1 MPDAVIV
8 DVVRTPIGRA
18 FKGSLAGERAEDLG
32 AFAIK
37 TLVEKYKDAVAP
49 EDYDEVIFGVG
60 FPDNEQGYNVG
71 RNAWLLA
78 GYPESVPGHIV
89 SRFCASSVQSI
100 RAAANAIQSGD
111 GEIYLAGGLEASSRA
126 GASPDFTMH
135 PKLDGSEGSLWNVYI
150 PMGLTAEN
158 VAERYGVS
166 REAQDEFAARSQQL
180 AVEGQENGF
189 WDREITPYTTKDG
202 VVVAKDDGPRAGTTV
217 EKLAGLNPVFKP
229 EGGTVTA
236 GNACPL
242 NDGAAA
248 ALVMSAEKAA
258 ELGLKPRAKII
269 GAVAGAV
276 EPEYMGVGPIPAVT
290 KLLKRTG
297 MTVDDID
304 LFEINEAFAA
314 QVLPSAEE
322 LNIPIDKINVQGG
335 AIAVG
340 HPFGM
345 TGARI
350 MGTLLNNLETND
362 KQFGLETM
370 CVAGGQGM
378 AIIVERLN

>member
-150 PMGLTAEN
+150 PMGMTAEN
-158 VAERYGVS
+158 VADKYGVT

-269 GAVAGAV
+269 GAVAGGVA
-276 EPEYMGVGPIPAVT
+276 PEYMGVGPIPAVE

-297 MTVDDID
+297 MTVGDID

-314 QVLPSAEE
+314 QVLPSAEH
-322 LNIPIDKINVQGG
+322 LNIPIDKVNVQGG

>member
-18 FKGSLAGERAEDLG
+18 FKGSLAGERAEDLA

-37 TLVEKYKDAVAP
+37 TLVEKHKDAVAP
-49 EDYDEVIFGVG
+49 EDYDEVIMGVG

-100 RAAANAIQSGD
+100 RAAANAIKAGD

-126 GASPDFTMH
+126 AGSSDFVPH

-189 WDREITPYTTKDG
+189 WDREITPYTTADG
-202 VVVAKDDGPRAGTTV
+202 TVVAKDDGPRAGTTV

-248 ALVMSAEKAA
+248 ALIMSEDKAK
-258 ELGLKPRAKII
+258 ELGLTPRAKII
-269 GAVAGAV
+269 ASVAGGV
-276 EPEYMGVGPIPAVT
+276 EPEYMGVGPIPAVET
-290 KLLKRTG
+290 LLKRTG
-297 MTVDDID
+297 MSVSDID

-314 QVLPSAEE
+314 QVLPSAEK

>member
-18 FKGSLAGERAEDLG
+18 FKGSLAGERAEDLA
-32 AFAIK
+32 AFAIT

-49 EDYDEVIFGVG
+49 EDYDEVILGVG

-100 RAAANAIQSGD
+100 RAAANAINAGD

-126 GASPDFTMH
+126 AGSSDFVPH

-150 PMGLTAEN
+150 PMGITAEN

-166 REAQDEFAARSQQL
+166 REAQDEYAARSQQL

-202 VVVAKDDGPRAGTTV
+202 NVIAKDDGPRAGTTA
-217 EKLAGLNPVFKP
+217 ETLAGLKPVFKP

-258 ELGLKPRAKII
+258 QLGLKPRAKII
-269 GAVAGAV
+269 GAVAGGV
-276 EPEYMGVGPIPAVT
+276 EPEYMGVGPIPAVET
-290 KLLKRTG
+290 LLKRTG
-297 MTVDDID
+297 MTINDVD
-304 LFEINEAFAA
+304 LVEINEAFAA
-314 QVLPSAEE
+314 QVLPSAEK
-322 LNIPIDKINVQGG
+322 LNIPIDKLNVQGG

-350 MGTLLNNLETND
+350 MGTLLNNLETRD
-362 KQFGLETM
+362 KQIGLESM

-378 AIIVERLN
+378 AILVERLN

>member
-18 FKGSLAGERAEDLG
+18 FKGSLAGERAEDLA

-49 EDYDEVIFGVG
+49 EAYDEVILGVG
-60 FPDNEQGYNVG
+60 FPDNEQGYNVA

-100 RAAANAIQSGD
+100 RAAANAIQAGD
-111 GEIYLAGGLEASSRA
+111 GEIYLAGGIEASSRA

-150 PMGLTAEN
+150 PMGMTAEN

-189 WDREITPYTTKDG
+189 WAREITPYTTADG
-202 VVVAKDDGPRAGTTV
+202 TVVDKDDGPRAGTTV
-217 EKLAGLNPVFKP
+217 EKLAGLAPVFKP

-248 ALVMSAEKAA
+248 ALIMSAERAA
-258 ELGLKPRAKII
+258 ELGLKPRAKIV
-269 GAVAGAV
+269 GAVAGGV
-276 EPEYMGVGPIPAVT
+276 EPEYMGVGPIPAVKT
-290 KLLKRTG
+290 LLSRTG

-314 QVLPSAEE
+314 QVLPSADE
-322 LNIPIDKINVQGG
+322 LGIPIDKINVQGG

-350 MGTLLNNLETND
+350 MGTLLNNLETHD

>member
-89 SRFCASSVQSI
+89 SRFCASSLQSI

-150 PMGLTAEN
+150 PMGMTAEN
-158 VAERYGVS
+158 VADKYGVT

-269 GAVAGAV
+269 GAVAGGVA
-276 EPEYMGVGPIPAVT
+276 PEYMGVGPIPAVE

-297 MTVDDID
+297 MTVGDID

-314 QVLPSAEE
+314 QVLPSAEH
-322 LNIPIDKINVQGG
+322 LNIPIDKVNVQGG

>member
-18 FKGSLAGERAEDLG
+18 FKGSLTGERAEDLA
-32 AFAIK
+32 AFAVK
-37 TLVEKYKDAVAP
+37 TLVEKYQDAVKP
-49 EDYDEVIFGVG
+49 EDYDDVVMGCG
-60 FPDNEQGYNVG
+60 FPDNEHGYNIG

-78 GYPESVPGHIV
+78 GLTETVPGYVV
-89 SRFCASSVQSI
+89 SRFCASSLQSI
-100 RAAANAIQSGD
+100 RSAADAIKVGD
-111 GEIYLAGGLEASSRA
+111 GEVYLAGGIEASSRA
-126 GASPDFTMH
+126 KGAADFVMH

-150 PMGLTAEN
+150 PMGITAEN

-189 WDREITPYTTKDG
+189 WDREITPYTTADG
-202 VVVAKDDGPRAGTTV
+202 TVVSKDDGPRAGTTA
-217 EKLAGLNPVFKP
+217 ETLAGLKPVFK
-229 EGGTVTA
+229 EDGTVTA

-248 ALVMSAEKAA
+248 SLVMSSDKAA
-258 ELGLKPRAKII
+258 ALGLKPRARVI
-269 GAVAGAV
+269 ASSAAAV
-276 EPEYMGVGPIPAVT
+276 EPEYMGIGPVPAIQKV
-290 KLLKRTG
+290 LKAAN
-297 MTVDDID
+297 MTIDDID
-304 LFEINEAFAA
+304 LVEINEAFAA
-314 QVLPSAEE
+314 QVIPSMEQ
-322 LNIPIDKINVQGG
+322 LNIPLEKLNVQGG

-345 TGARI
+345 TGVRI
-350 MGTLLNNLETND
+350 MGTLLNNLETRD
-362 KQFGLETM
+362 KQIGLESM

-378 AIIVERLN
+378 AMIVERLN

>member
-18 FKGSLAGERAEDLG
+18 FKGSLAGERAEDLA

-49 EDYDEVIFGVG
+49 EDYDEVIMGVG

-78 GYPESVPGHIV
+78 GYPDSVPGHIV

-100 RAAANAIQSGD
+100 RSAANSIKAGD

-158 VAERYGVS
+158 VAERYGVT

-202 VVVAKDDGPRAGTTV
+202 AVVSKDDGPRAGTTV

-229 EGGTVTA
+229 EGGSVTA

-248 ALVMSAEKAA
+248 ALVMSADKAA
-258 ELGLKPRAKII
+258 ELGLTPRAKVI
-269 GAVAGAV
+269 GAVAGGV
-276 EPEYMGVGPIPAVT
+276 EPEYMGVGPIPAVE

-314 QVLPSAEE
+314 QVLPSAEK

>member
-18 FKGSLAGERAEDLG
+18 FKGSLAGERAEDLA
-32 AFAIK
+32 AFAVK
-37 TLVEKYKDAVAP
+37 TVVDKYSDAIAP
-49 EDYDEVIFGVG
+49 DSYDDVVMGCG
-60 FPDNEQGYNVG
+60 FPDNEQGYNIG

-78 GYPESVPGHIV
+78 GLPESVPGYTV
-89 SRFCASSVQSI
+89 TRFCASSLQAI
-100 RAAANAIQSGD
+100 RSAADAVIAGD
-111 GEIYLAGGLEASSRA
+111 GHTYLAGGIEASSRA
-126 GASPDFTMH
+126 AGSADFTMH

-150 PMGLTAEN
+150 PMGITAEN

-166 REAQDEFAARSQQL
+166 RESQDEYAARSQQL
-180 AVEGQENGF
+180 AVESQENGF
-189 WDREITPYTTKDG
+189 FDREITPYTTADG
-202 VVVAKDDGPRAGTTV
+202 TVVDKDDGPRPGTTV

-248 ALVMSAEKAA
+248 SIVMSSDRAA
-258 ELGLKPRAKII
+258 ELGLKPRAKVI
-269 GAVAGAV
+269 ASSAAGV
-276 EPEYMGVGPIPAVT
+276 EPEYMGIGPVPAIQKV
-290 KLLKRTG
+290 LKNAG
-297 MTVDDID
+297 MTIDDID
-304 LFEINEAFAA
+304 IVEINEAFAA
-314 QVLPSAEE
+314 QIVPSMEQ
-322 LNIPIDKINVQGG
+322 LNIPLEKLNPNGG

-350 MGTLLNNLETND
+350 MGTLLN
-362 KQFGLETM
+362 GLETADKQIGIESM
-370 CVAGGQGM
+370 CVAGGMGM
-378 AIIVERLN
+378 AMIVERLN

>member
-18 FKGSLAGERAEDLG
+18 FKGSLAGERSEDLA
-32 AFAIK
+32 AFAVK
-37 TLVEKYKDAVAP
+37 TLVDKYPQVAP
-49 EDYDEVIFGVG
+49 DTYDEVIMGCG
-60 FPDNEQGYNVG
+60 FPDNEQGYNIG

-78 GYPESVPGHIV
+78 GLPETVAGHTV
-89 SRFCASSVQSI
+89 TRFCASSLQSI
-100 RAAANAIQSGD
+100 RAAANAIQTGD
-111 GEIYLAGGLEASSRA
+111 GDTYLAGGIEASSRA
-126 GASPDFTMH
+126 AGNPDFKMH
-135 PKLDGSEGSLWNVYI
+135 SKLDGSEGALWNVYI
-150 PMGLTAEN
+150 PMGITAEN

-166 REAQDEFAARSQQL
+166 REDQDAFAARSQQL
-180 AVEGQENGF
+180 ACEGQENGF
-189 WDREITPYTTKDG
+189 FDREITPYTTADG
-202 VVVAKDDGPRAGTTV
+202 TVVSKDDGPRAGTTV

-248 ALVMSAEKAA
+248 SLVMSSDRAA

-269 GAVAGAV
+269 ASSAAGVA
-276 EPEYMGVGPIPAVT
+276 PEYMGIGPIPAINKV
-290 KLLKRTG
+290 LKAAN
-297 MTVDDID
+297 MTVDDVD

-314 QVLPSAEE
+314 QVLPSIAE
-322 LNIPIDKINVQGG
+322 LNIPIDKLNVQGG
-335 AIAVG
+335 AIAIG

-345 TGARI
+345 TGTRI

-362 KQFGLETM
+362 KQIGLESM

-378 AIIVERLN
+378 AMIVERLN

>member
-100 RAAANAIQSGD
+100 RSAANSIIAGD

-158 VAERYGVS
+158 VADKYGVT

-202 VVVAKDDGPRAGTTV
+202 VVVAKDDGPRAGTTA

-248 ALVMSAEKAA
+248 ALVMSADKAA
-258 ELGLKPRAKII
+258 ELGLTPRAKII
-269 GAVAGAV
+269 GSVAGGVA
-276 EPEYMGVGPIPAVT
+276 PEYMGVGPIPAVE

-314 QVLPSAEE
+314 QVLPSAEH
-322 LNIPIDKINVQGG
+322 LNIPIDKVNVQGG

>member
-248 ALVMSAEKAA
+248 ALVMSADKAA

-269 GAVAGAV
+269 GAVAGGV
-276 EPEYMGVGPIPAVT
+276 EPEYMGVGPIPAVE

-297 MTVDDID
+297 MTVGDID

-314 QVLPSAEE
+314 QVLPSAEK
-322 LNIPIDKINVQGG
+322 LNIPIDKVNVQGG

>member
-18 FKGSLAGERAEDLG
+18 FKGSLAGERSEDLA

-37 TLVEKYKDAVAP
+37 TLVEKYPDVAP
-49 EDYDEVIFGVG
+49 DSYDEVIMGCG
-60 FPDNEQGYNVG
+60 FPDNEQGYNIG

-78 GYPESVPGHIV
+78 GLPETVAGHTV
-89 SRFCASSVQSI
+89 TRFCASSLQSI

-111 GEIYLAGGLEASSRA
+111 GDTYLAGGIEASSRA
-126 GASPDFTMH
+126 AGNPDFKMH
-135 PKLDGSEGSLWNVYI
+135 SKLDGSEGALWNVYI
-150 PMGLTAEN
+150 PMGITAEN

-166 REAQDEFAARSQQL
+166 REDQDEIAARSQQL

-189 WDREITPYTTKDG
+189 FEREITPYTLQDG
-202 VVVAKDDGPRAGTTV
+202 TVISKDDGPRAGTTT
-217 EKLAGLNPVFKP
+217 EKLAGLKPVFK
-229 EGGTVTA
+229 EDGTVTA

-248 ALVMSAEKAA
+248 SLVMSADRAA

-269 GAVAGAV
+269 AASAAGV
-276 EPEYMGVGPIPAVT
+276 EPEYMGIGPVPAIQKV
-290 KLLKRTG
+290 LKAAG
-297 MTVDDID
+297 MSIEDID
-304 LFEINEAFAA
+304 LVEINEAFAA
-314 QVLPSAEE
+314 QIIPSMDQTG
-322 LNIPIDKINVQGG
+322 IPLEKLNVQGG
-335 AIAVG
+335 AIALG

-345 TGARI
+345 TGTRI

-362 KQFGLETM
+362 KTIGLESM

-378 AIIVERLN
+378 AMIVERLN

>member
-100 RAAANAIQSGD
+100 RSAANSIIAGD

-158 VAERYGVS
+158 VADKYGVT

-217 EKLAGLNPVFKP
+217 EKLAGLKPVFKP
-229 EGGTVTA
+229 EGGSVTA

-269 GAVAGAV
+269 GSVAGGVA
-276 EPEYMGVGPIPAVT
+276 PEYMGVGPIPAVE

-314 QVLPSAEE
+314 QVLPSAEH
-322 LNIPIDKINVQGG
+322 LNIPIDKVNVQGG

>member
-18 FKGSLAGERAEDLG
+18 FKGSLAGERAEDLA
-32 AFAIK
+32 AFAVK

-49 EDYDEVIFGVG
+49 EDYDEVILGVG
-60 FPDNEQGYNVG
+60 FPDNEQGYNVA

-78 GYPESVPGHIV
+78 GYTETVPGHVV

-100 RAAANAIQSGD
+100 RAAANAIKAGD

-126 GASPDFTMH
+126 GASPDFTVH

-150 PMGLTAEN
+150 PMGITAEN

-189 WDREITPYTTKDG
+189 WDREITAYTTADG
-202 VVVAKDDGPRAGTTV
+202 TVVTKDDGPRAGTTV
-217 EKLAGLNPVFKP
+217 EKLAGLAPVFKP
-229 EGGTVTA
+229 DGGTVTA

-258 ELGLKPRAKII
+258 ALGLEPRARII
-269 GAVAGAV
+269 ASCAGGV
-276 EPEYMGVGPIPAVT
+276 EPEYMGVGPIPAVET
-290 KLLKRTG
+290 LLKRTG
-297 MTVDDID
+297 MTIADID
-304 LFEINEAFAA
+304 LVEINEAFAA
-314 QVLPSAEE
+314 QVLPSAEK

-345 TGARI
+345 TGTRI
-350 MGTLLNNLETND
+350 MGTLLNNLETRD

>member
-18 FKGSLAGERAEDLG
+18 FKGSLAGERAEDLA
-32 AFAIK
+32 AFAVK
-37 TLVEKYKDAVAP
+37 TLVDKYSDAVPADSYN
-49 EDYDEVIFGVG
+49 EIIMGCG
-60 FPDNEQGYNVG
+60 FPDNEQGYNIG

-78 GYPESVPGHIV
+78 GLPETVAGHTV
-89 SRFCASSVQSI
+89 TRFCASSLQSI
-100 RAAANAIQSGD
+100 RAAANAIVAGD
-111 GEIYLAGGLEASSRA
+111 GDTYLAGGIEASSRA
-126 GASPDFTMH
+126 AGSADFTMH
-135 PKLDGSEGSLWNVYI
+135 PKLDGSENSLWNVYI
-150 PMGLTAEN
+150 PMGITAEN

-166 REAQDEFAARSQQL
+166 REDQDEIAARSQQL

-189 WDREITPYTTKDG
+189 FEREITPYTTADG
-202 VVVAKDDGPRAGTTV
+202 TVVAKDDGPRPGTTV

-248 ALVMSAEKAA
+248 SLIMSSDRAA
-258 ELGLKPRAKII
+258 ELGLKPRAKVI
-269 GAVAGAV
+269 AASAAGV
-276 EPEYMGVGPIPAVT
+276 EPEYMGIGPVPAIQQV
-290 KLLKRTG
+290 LKAAN
-297 MTVDDID
+297 MTIEDID
-304 LFEINEAFAA
+304 LVEINEAFAA
-314 QVLPSAEE
+314 QIIPSIEQT
-322 LNIPIDKINVQGG
+322 NIPVEKLNVQGG
-335 AIAVG
+335 AIALG

-350 MGTLLNNLETND
+350 MGTLLNNLETRD
-362 KQFGLETM
+362 KQIGLESM

-378 AIIVERLN
+378 AMIVERLN

>member
-1 MPDAVIV
+1 M
-8 DVVRTPIGRA
+8 
-18 FKGSLAGERAEDLG
+18 
-32 AFAIK
+32 
-37 TLVEKYKDAVAP
+37 
-49 EDYDEVIFGVG
+49 
-60 FPDNEQGYNVG
+60 
-71 RNAWLLA
+71 
-78 GYPESVPGHIV
+78 
-89 SRFCASSVQSI
+89 QSI

-150 PMGLTAEN
+150 PMGMTAEN
-158 VAERYGVS
+158 VADKYGVT

-248 ALVMSAEKAA
+248 ALIMSADKAA
-258 ELGLKPRAKII
+258 EIGLKARAKII

-276 EPEYMGVGPIPAVT
+276 EPEYMGVGPIPAVE
-290 KLLKRTG
+290 KLFKRTR

-314 QVLPSAEE
+314 QVLPSAEK
-322 LNIPIDKINVQGG
+322 LNIPIDKVNVQGG

-340 HPFGM
+340 HPFGI

>member
-248 ALVMSAEKAA
+248 ALVMSADKAA
-258 ELGLKPRAKII
+258 ELGLNPRAKII
-269 GAVAGAV
+269 GAVAGGV
-276 EPEYMGVGPIPAVT
+276 EPEYMGVGPIPAVE

-314 QVLPSAEE
+314 QVLPSAEK

>member
-1 MPDAVIV
+1 MPEAVIV

-32 AFAIK
+32 AFAVK

-49 EDYDEVIFGVG
+49 ADYDEVIFGVG
-60 FPDNEQGYNVG
+60 FPDNEQGYNVA
-71 RNAWLLA
+71 RNVWLLA
-78 GYPESVPGHIV
+78 GYPESVPGHVV

-100 RAAANAIQSGD
+100 RAAANAIKAGD

-126 GASPDFTMH
+126 AGGSDFVPH
-135 PKLDGSEGSLWNVYI
+135 PKLDGSDGSLWNVYI
-150 PMGLTAEN
+150 PMGITAEN
-158 VAERYGVS
+158 VAERYGVT
-166 REAQDEFAARSQQL
+166 REAQDEYAARSQQL

-189 WDREITPYTTKDG
+189 WDREITAYTTKDG
-202 VVVAKDDGPRAGTTV
+202 NVVSKDDGPRPGTTV
-217 EKLAGLNPVFKP
+217 EKLAGLAPVFKP
-229 EGGTVTA
+229 EGGSVTA

-258 ELGLKPRAKII
+258 ALGLEPRAKII
-269 GAVAGAV
+269 ASCAGGV
-276 EPEYMGVGPIPAVT
+276 EPEYMGVGPIPAVKT
-290 KLLKRTG
+290 LLARTG
-297 MTVDDID
+297 MTIDDID
-304 LFEINEAFAA
+304 LVELNEAFAA
-314 QVLPSAEE
+314 QVLPSAQE
-322 LNIPIDKINVQGG
+322 LNIPLEKLNVQGG

-350 MGTLLNNLETND
+350 MGTLLNNLETRD
-362 KQFGLETM
+362 KQFGLESM

>member
-37 TLVEKYKDAVAP
+37 TLVEKYQDAVAP

-78 GYPESVPGHIV
+78 GYPESVPGHVV

-150 PMGLTAEN
+150 PMGMTAEN
-158 VAERYGVS
+158 VADKYGVT

-248 ALVMSAEKAA
+248 ALIMSADKAA
-258 ELGLKPRAKII
+258 EIGLKARAKII

-276 EPEYMGVGPIPAVT
+276 EPEYMGVGPIPAVE
-290 KLLKRTG
+290 KLFKRTR

-314 QVLPSAEE
+314 QVLPSAEK
-322 LNIPIDKINVQGG
+322 LNIPIDKVNVQGG

>member
-18 FKGSLAGERAEDLG
+18 FKGSLAGERAEDLA
-32 AFAIK
+32 AFAVK

-49 EDYDEVIFGVG
+49 EDYDEIILGVG
-60 FPDNEQGYNVG
+60 FPDNEQGYNVA

-78 GYPESVPGHIV
+78 GYTESVPGHVV

-100 RAAANAIQSGD
+100 RAAANAIKAGD

-126 GASPDFTMH
+126 AGAADFQMH
-135 PKLDGSEGSLWNVYI
+135 PKLDGSPDSLWNVYI
-150 PMGLTAEN
+150 PMGITAEN

-189 WDREITPYTTKDG
+189 WDREITPYTTADG
-202 VVVAKDDGPRAGTTV
+202 TVVAKDDGPRPGTTV
-217 EKLAGLNPVFKP
+217 EKLAGLAPVFKP
-229 EGGTVTA
+229 EGGSVTA

-258 ELGLKPRAKII
+258 ALGLKPRAKII
-269 GAVAGAV
+269 AATAGGV
-276 EPEYMGVGPIPAVT
+276 EPEYMGVGPIPAVER
-290 KLLKRTG
+290 LLKDTG
-297 MTVDDID
+297 MTIGDVD
-304 LFEINEAFAA
+304 LVEINEAFAA
-314 QVLPSAEE
+314 QVLPSAEKLGIE
-322 LNIPIDKINVQGG
+322 IDKLNVQGG

-350 MGTLLNNLETND
+350 MGTLLNNLETRD

-378 AIIVERLN
+378 AILVERLN